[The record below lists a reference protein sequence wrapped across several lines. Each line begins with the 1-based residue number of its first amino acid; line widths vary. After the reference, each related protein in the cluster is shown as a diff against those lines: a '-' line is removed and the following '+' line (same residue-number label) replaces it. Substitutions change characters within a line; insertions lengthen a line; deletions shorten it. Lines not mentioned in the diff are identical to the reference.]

1 MPFVTCIRS
10 CEEPLIN
17 RAHMEKVVQESRIPD
32 GTVIGVR
39 GLYAILVI
47 VKWLNHASRKV
58 GETRADVMNALP

>member
-1 MPFVTCIRS
+1 
-10 CEEPLIN
+10 
-17 RAHMEKVVQESRIPD
+17 MEKVVQESRIPD

>member
-1 MPFVTCIRS
+1 MPFVTFIRS

-17 RAHMEKVVQESRIPD
+17 RAHMEKVVQESGIPD